1 MIVLF
6 STFFNNLYFFDYS
19 VAGTAGAVVTCPLEV
34 VKTRLQSSTA
44 FMPVHASRI
53 AELPGMQNPT
63 SDALRRPEQRRK
75 LSTTIL
81 RRVRPQVNI
90 MPLLMPTKFVCRI
103 QIILSVRFRS
113 YQRSHSALIKSV

>member
-1 MIVLF
+1 
-6 STFFNNLYFFDYS
+6 
-19 VAGTAGAVVTCPLEV
+19 
-34 VKTRLQSSTA
+34 
-44 FMPVHASRI
+44 MPVHASRI

-90 MPLLMPTKFVCRI
+90 MLLIITNAMFVCRI
-103 QIILSVRFRS
+103 QIILSIRFRS

>member
-1 MIVLF
+1 
-6 STFFNNLYFFDYS
+6 
-19 VAGTAGAVVTCPLEV
+19 
-34 VKTRLQSSTA
+34 
-44 FMPVHASRI
+44 MPVHASRI

-90 MPLLMPTKFVCRI
+90 MLLLMSTQCLSAGI
-103 QIILSVRFRS
+103 QIILSVPF
-113 YQRSHSALIKSV
+113 

>member
-1 MIVLF
+1 MIIFLL
-6 STFFNNLYFFDYS
+6 TYS

-90 MPLLMPTKFVCRI
+90 MPLLNVNQQVVVCSRI